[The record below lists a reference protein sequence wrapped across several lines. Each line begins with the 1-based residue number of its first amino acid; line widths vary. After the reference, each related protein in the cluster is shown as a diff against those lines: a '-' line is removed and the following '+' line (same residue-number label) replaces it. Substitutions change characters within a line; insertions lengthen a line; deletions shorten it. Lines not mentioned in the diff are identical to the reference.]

1 MSDSTSPN
9 AARRTVVLIA
19 IAAAIPVIF
28 FAAWVTFINARQERT
43 DARLSAQSTLN
54 RVVTRVSNE
63 LTVQVEIAEI
73 LATSPALDKDELA
86 LFYEEAVRIKNARPL
101 WQTVA
106 LVNMKGQQLLNLLR
120 PFGAPLGSTSDWSN
134 FNKVSETRKPVIG
147 GIGPVGPLSGR
158 RLLPLRV
165 PVLRNDELKYVL
177 TVALVPDAISQILR
191 NAGTPSSW
199 IGAVVDANG
208 NIVARTIDEQFE
220 LGRPESQSVR
230 DAITRASNGEYV
242 GRTLEGTEVE
252 AVYQSLPGLSGWSVH
267 LAIPTDELNKQVI
280 QSVVFLVASGTMSLM
295 LAFLLAWFSARDI
308 SQRRSEQDARAALAL
323 ELSEERQTLAINAA
337 DLGVLSVD
345 PNSKQVISSPRTREL
360 LGMDTG
366 RDESSNGDMLA
377 NFLGHIDDR
386 DSPQVAEALTQQS
399 EQQAAIE
406 FRTRSGHWRRLS
418 GHTATKRSKNGTV
431 NAVIL
436 DIDAIKKVEAD
447 RIGLLRRLSDT
458 QENERRRI
466 ARELHDQIGQVVTGL
481 LLGLKSLEQS
491 FRAKSLLDD
500 ESVDKLHWLQRLA
513 DQIGQDIHQVAADL
527 RPTAVDDL
535 GIARAL
541 DAFCADW
548 NARFDI
554 RIDLQTLGSQERVTT
569 DVEIALYRIVQEALN
584 NVLKHSRATNV
595 SIVLDQR
602 PHEYR
607 LIIEDD
613 GIGMLRAALTA
624 DADSIGPGLGLSG
637 IRERLALLRGSLLIE
652 TAYGAGTTLFVAIP
666 LISRMKV
673 DEIATRHAV

>member
-1 MSDSTSPN
+1 MSDSTSPS
-9 AARRTVVLIA
+9 ATRRTVVLIA

-28 FAAWVTFINARQERT
+28 FAAWVTFINARQERS
-43 DARLSAQSTLN
+43 DARLSAQRTLN
-54 RVVTRVSNE
+54 RVVSRVGNE
-63 LTVQVEIAEI
+63 LRVQVEIAEI
-73 LATSPALDKDELA
+73 LATSPALDKNDLA
-86 LFYEEAVRIKNARPL
+86 LFYEEALRIKNARPL

-106 LVNMKGQQLLNLLR
+106 LVNLNGQQLLNLLR
-120 PFGAPLGSTSDWSN
+120 PFGSELGPTSDWPN

-147 GIGPVGPLSGR
+147 GIGPVGPLSGL

-165 PVLRNDELKYVL
+165 PVLRSDELKYVL

-230 DAITRASNGEYV
+230 DAITRASSGEYV
-242 GRTLEGTEVE
+242 GQTLEGTEVE

-267 LAIPTDELNKQVI
+267 LAIPTEELNKQVV
-280 QSVVFLVASGTMSLM
+280 QSVVFLVASGTVSLM

-308 SQRRSEQDARAALAL
+308 SQRRSEQDERAALAL
-323 ELSEERQTLAINAA
+323 ELSEERRTLAINAA
-337 DLGVLSVD
+337 DLGVLSID

-360 LGMDTG
+360 LGRDTNEG
-366 RDESSNGDMLA
+366 SNGDTLA

-386 DSPQVAEALTQQS
+386 DRPQVAEALTQQG

-418 GHTATKRSKNGTV
+418 GHTATRRSKDGTV

-436 DIDAIKKVEAD
+436 DIDAVKKVEAD

-491 FRAKSLLDD
+491 FRAKSLLDED
-500 ESVDKLHWLQRLA
+500 SVDKLHWLQRLA

-535 GIARAL
+535 GVAKAL

-548 NARFDI
+548 NARFKI

-584 NVLKHSRATNV
+584 NVLKHSQATNV

-613 GIGMLRAALTA
+613 GVGMLPAALTT
-624 DADSIGPGLGLSG
+624 DAESIGPGLGLSG

-652 TAYGAGTTLFVAIP
+652 TARGAGTTLFVAIP
-666 LISRMKV
+666 LTSRMTV